1 MSAAEIIDS
10 LTDLLQRQAAIIK
23 AQADA
28 LLQLGAVVMEEERAE
43 AAERYK
49 AMLGPSEYARRGGE

>member
-1 MSAAEIIDS
+1 MSAAETIEA
-10 LTDLLQRQAAIIK
+10 LTDLVIRQAAIIK

-28 LLQLGAVVMEEERAE
+28 LLQLGATVMEEERAA
-43 AAERYK
+43 AAERYE

>member
-1 MSAAEIIDS
+1 MTAAEMIES
-10 LTDLLQRQAAIIK
+10 LTDLVERQNAIIK

-43 AAERYK
+43 AAKQYE
-49 AMLGPSEYARRGGE
+49 AVLGAGR